1 MKRVWSGNVALLL
14 SIMVVAALLSL
25 VSYESSE
32 YNAKK
37 IQDISLADI
46 HSNAQIQV
54 HDLSNSLS
62 NRMTDVT
69 NNLKILAN
77 LPTVQSNEVERAKA
91 AINTAKS
98 ASGDLVDFYTWLDRD
113 GRIVW
118 ISNLNRTQYET
129 YRGADLSYR
138 LYFEI
143 PKESRQGY
151 YSSVTESNDGINRL
165 FVSYPILQ
173 NSTGRQEFA
182 GVMVAGIRTDVLG
195 RLLESQLSPRVQ
207 SHITLTDNTGIV
219 LYSKDGQY
227 VGKNVFGVK
236 FQSFLQSLDVSTLQ
250 SMNGGFKSALS
261 GASGFDDITVA
272 GDAQATF
279 AYEPVVIGG
288 QQFGVLYLLTP
299 HEQAADVA
307 ELVNQQKNTSV
318 LLMLAIGAAAAGIL
332 SIIFIWN
339 KRLQEVVDARTS
351 ELKAANEQLKSQDMM
366 QREFIN
372 IAAHELRTP
381 ITPIIATMYLA
392 KPQDDDGCS
401 DITLSRDRYE
411 IVVRNAKRLERL
423 SKDILDVARIESGK
437 FRLEREVFDINKMI
451 ENVVEEAKSGVQA
464 DQPVQISFADG
475 HREPMLVD
483 SDKIKVFEVLSN
495 LLRNAMRFAPYGTIE
510 ISAQRQDNTI
520 VVRVKDD
527 GRGIDSDLT
536 PKLFQKFVSSPEMGG
551 TGLGLFISKSII
563 EAHGG
568 RIWAQNNDG
577 KGATFAF
584 TLPLG
589 SA

>member
-118 ISNLNRTQYET
+118 ISNLNRTQYER

>member
-1 MKRVWSGNVALLL
+1 MALLL

-483 SDKIKVFEVLSN
+483 ADKIKVFEVLSN
-495 LLRNAMRFAPYGTIE
+495 LLRNAMRFAPDGTIE